1 VGEGTER
8 GVEASAAADS
18 DADSGPATTPG
29 LLLRRLVPVRPRSGG
44 PTSERPGPG
53 RLVTVRPRATAHDHG
68 ADTALDAATEAT
80 PAAPETFPA
89 EPDGAPADPYTNGHE
104 PGGHESGHGPGHE
117 SGTSDVFTPDDG
129 PDRWGPADW
138 GLDGLLVA
146 RVVAVASAVVAVVCG
161 VLLPF
166 APVVQNAPEIRW
178 PLDVTRPEPTML
190 MLTAYEPESFSVRF
204 SCRAA
209 RAAGATP
216 DGYLLTT
223 MSPTSGDFDDKALS
237 VRVRADVM
245 TVRSAG
251 RDIVAERLPPGEC
264 SYDVAGDAARVTV
277 DRDGRPLGQLTPR
290 MGEADPDEI
299 KNIPPNSQPAAKP
312 ISARPDIDALS
323 TSLRVLPGATAA
335 DLSVAVHPDDRYASS
350 PSSFKSGLLTATVLA
365 VVLGG
370 LATTVAIWLGRRRTR
385 WRDAAAATATD
396 EAADRAPES
405 RRTPESRRP
414 PESRWA
420 PPPWA
425 PAWWA
430 RIDAKLLAGLGR
442 LRPRLVDPI
451 VVAALLSWLYLAPL
465 TDDDG
470 YYAAMA
476 ADVPF
481 AGYVPNYYQLYNQ
494 GFTPFS
500 WPYYLLSWWEQQAG
514 SSPVALRVPSVVL
527 GILTWIAI
535 RTFVARCPGVTH
547 PWREHW
553 WLAFASRAVLGVAF
567 LAWWLPYDVGTRP
580 EPYTAVFAAAA
591 LAVVAEG
598 VERERMD
605 LLALAVGLGGV
616 GLMTAPTGFIC
627 LAPLLAASPT
637 AWRVIRAR
645 SSHWWEI
652 PPRWLVVIA
661 PGALGAVAGFA
672 DGTYGDFARSQQIF
686 APIQRADTWYLEF
699 ERYATLLDETSR
711 FGTYAKRTAVLLC
724 LLALV
729 WFLVTAVIARVRD
742 LPVPRRLM
750 LSGWTTVLA
759 FVLLLPTPSKPSH
772 HFGAI
777 AGVGAAFL
785 ALVLVAGPG
794 LVRAAVATR
803 DGKVPVPAVLASAVA
818 AVAVI
823 ALAGHGRNR
832 WGFMWGLG
840 MPSWLDYPSV
850 KGIYFDQPQWWAL
863 VLLVLALGVA
873 LVTTWR
879 GRGWRPWSLMLAI
892 PLLCTVA
899 LAAGTARMISDFAL
913 SATHTT
919 TTYSP
924 AADAWQDPSATRC
937 GAERAIDVL
946 TPQQTALLPL
956 RPVPTA
962 DDEPEDQAFPR
973 DAVLPASPPP
983 ASLPRGLPVW
993 GSFREPSEGRSPD
1006 ARTGTFS
1013 TGWFR
1018 LPTGPTR
1025 DVALTTEVS
1034 GRLGQ
1039 GNSLRLEYGRAAP
1052 GAPDVEPLGGS
1063 TVRETGDGTG
1073 WRSIDMTKSQLVP
1086 PDATLVR
1093 LVATDTTTDVGGWLA
1108 FTAPLAQR
1116 WAPMATVLP
1125 RDRTYTVAW
1134 ENAFLFPCIHQPIQ
1148 QNGVTQPMDGFLG
1161 YGETSGSALADFTAK
1176 PDNGG
1181 IVGNAY
1187 READVTDLR
1196 TRFHDFPDVDDN
1208 VALMLFENPYP
1219 SGRYDLVRGSR
1230 VVSGATP

>member
-1 VGEGTER
+1 MGEGTER
-8 GVEASAAADS
+8 GVEPSEAAD
-18 DADSGPATTPG
+18 AGPATGPG
-29 LLLRRLVPVRPRSGG
+29 LLLRRLVPVRPRTGEAGSGETG
-44 PTSERPGPG
+44 TETADPG
-53 RLVTVRPRATAHDHG
+53 T
-68 ADTALDAATEAT
+68 
-80 PAAPETFPA
+80 AAPA
-89 EPDGAPADPYTNGHE
+89 PDTNGHA
-104 PGGHESGHGPGHE
+104 PD
-117 SGTSDVFTPDDG
+117 GTEDLARAAGTTDVFTPDDG
-129 PDRWGPADW
+129 PDRWGPDDW

-146 RVVAVASAVVAVVCG
+146 RVVAVASALVAVVCG

-190 MLTAYEPESFSVRF
+190 MLTAYAPESFSVRF

-223 MSPTSGDFDDKALS
+223 MSPTSVDFDDKALS
-237 VRVRADVM
+237 VRVRADEV

-251 RDIVAERLPPGEC
+251 QDIVAERLPAGDC

-277 DRDGRPLGQLTPR
+277 SRDGHPLGQLAPR
-290 MGEADPDEI
+290 MGEPDPDEI

-312 ISARPDIDALS
+312 ISALPDVDALS
-323 TSLRVLPGATAA
+323 TSLRALPGATPA
-335 DLSVAVHPDDRYASS
+335 DLAVVVHPDDRYASS
-350 PSSFKSGLLTATVLA
+350 PSAFKSGLITATVLA

-385 WRDAAAATATD
+385 WREAAAGTGATDAAD
-396 EAADRAPES
+396 PPDRA
-405 RRTPESRRP
+405 RTEP
-414 PESRWA
+414 RWA

-442 LRPRLVDPI
+442 WRPRLVDP
-451 VVAALLSWLYLAPL
+451 VVVVALLSWLYLAPL

-494 GFTPFS
+494 GFTPFA

-527 GILTWIAI
+527 GIVTWFAV
-535 RTFVARCPGVTH
+535 RVFVARCPGVTH
-547 PWREHW
+547 PWREHR
-553 WLAFASRAVLGVAF
+553 WLAFASRGVLGVAF

-580 EPYTAVFAAAA
+580 EPYTAVFAALA

-605 LLALAVGLGGV
+605 LLALAVGLGGI

-627 LAPLLAASPT
+627 LAPLLAAGPT

-645 SSHWWEI
+645 SSHWWEV
-652 PPRWLVVIA
+652 PPRCLVVIA

-672 DGTYGDFARSQQIF
+672 DGTYGDFVRSQQIF

-699 ERYATLLDETSR
+699 NRYASLLDETSR

-724 LLALV
+724 LLGLV

-785 ALVLVAGPG
+785 ALILVAGPG

-840 MPSWLDYPSV
+840 IPSWLDYPSV
-850 KGIYFDQPQWWAL
+850 KGFYFDQPQWWAL
-863 VLLVLALGVA
+863 VLVVLALGVL

-899 LAAGTARMISDFAL
+899 LAATTGRMIADFAL
-913 SATHTT
+913 SAAHTQA
-919 TTYSP
+919 TYSP
-924 AADAWQDPSATRC
+924 AGDAWQDPGATRC

-956 RPVPTA
+956 RPVPAA
-962 DDEPEDQAFPR
+962 DDEPSDQAFPR

-983 ASLPRGLPVW
+983 STLPRGLPVW
-993 GSFREPSEGRSPD
+993 GSFRAPSPGRSPD
-1006 ARTGTFS
+1006 ARTGTFT

-1018 LPTGPTR
+1018 LPAGPTQ

-1034 GRLGQ
+1034 GRLGE
-1039 GNSLRLEYGRAAP
+1039 GNSLRLEYGRAVP
-1052 GAPDVEPLGGS
+1052 GAPDAAAPAAGTPAVEPLGSS
-1063 TVRETGDGTG
+1063 TVRETSDGTD
-1073 WRSIDMTKSQLVP
+1073 WRSVDMTKSQVLP

-1116 WAPMATVLP
+1116 WAPMTSVLP
-1125 RDRTYTVAW
+1125 RDGTFTVAW
-1134 ENAFLFPCIHQPIQ
+1134 ENSFLFPCIHQPIQ
-1148 QNGVTQPMDGFLG
+1148 SGGVTQTMDGFLG
-1161 YGETSGSALADFTAK
+1161 FGENSGSALADFTAK
-1176 PDNGG
+1176 PENGG

-1187 READVTDLR
+1187 READVTTLR
-1196 TRFHDFPDVDDN
+1196 TRLHDFPDVDDD
-1208 VALMLFENPYP
+1208 VVLMLFEQPYP
-1219 SGRYDLVRGSR
+1219 SGAYTTVPGART
-1230 VVSGATP
+1230 VSGAKP

>member
-1 VGEGTER
+1 
-8 GVEASAAADS
+8 
-18 DADSGPATTPG
+18 
-29 LLLRRLVPVRPRSGG
+29 
-44 PTSERPGPG
+44 
-53 RLVTVRPRATAHDHG
+53 
-68 ADTALDAATEAT
+68 
-80 PAAPETFPA
+80 
-89 EPDGAPADPYTNGHE
+89 
-104 PGGHESGHGPGHE
+104 
-117 SGTSDVFTPDDG
+117 
-129 PDRWGPADW
+129 
-138 GLDGLLVA
+138 
-146 RVVAVASAVVAVVCG
+146 
-161 VLLPF
+161 
-166 APVVQNAPEIRW
+166 
-178 PLDVTRPEPTML
+178 
-190 MLTAYEPESFSVRF
+190 
-204 SCRAA
+204 
-209 RAAGATP
+209 
-216 DGYLLTT
+216 
-223 MSPTSGDFDDKALS
+223 
-237 VRVRADVM
+237 
-245 TVRSAG
+245 
-251 RDIVAERLPPGEC
+251 
-264 SYDVAGDAARVTV
+264 
-277 DRDGRPLGQLTPR
+277 
-290 MGEADPDEI
+290 MGEPDPDEI

-312 ISARPDIDALS
+312 ISALPDVDALS
-323 TSLRVLPGATAA
+323 TSLRALPGATPA
-335 DLSVAVHPDDRYASS
+335 DLAVAVHPDDRYASS
-350 PSSFKSGLLTATVLA
+350 PSSFKSGLITAIVLA

-385 WRDAAAATATD
+385 WREAASGTATD
-396 EAADRAPES
+396 RTGTADAA
-405 RRTPESRRP
+405 RTPEP
-414 PESRWA
+414 RWA

-430 RIDAKLLAGLGR
+430 RIDAKVLSGLGR
-442 LRPRLVDPI
+442 WRPRLVDP
-451 VVAALLSWLYLAPL
+451 VVVVALLSWLYLAPL

-476 ADVPF
+476 ADVPY

-514 SSPVALRVPSVVL
+514 GSPVALRVPSVVL
-527 GILTWIAI
+527 GILTWFAV
-535 RTFVARCPGVTH
+535 RVFVARCPGVTH
-547 PWREHW
+547 PWREHR
-553 WLAFASRAVLGVAF
+553 WLAFAGRGVLGVAF

-598 VERERMD
+598 IERERMD
-605 LLALAVGLGGV
+605 LLALAVGLGGI

-672 DGTYGDFARSQQIF
+672 DGTYGDFVRSQQIF

-699 ERYATLLDETSR
+699 QRYASLLDQTSR

-785 ALVLVAGPG
+785 ALVLIAGPG

-850 KGIYFDQPQWWAL
+850 KGFYFDQPQWWAL
-863 VLLVLALGVA
+863 VLVVLALGVA

-899 LAAGTARMISDFAL
+899 LAATTGRMVADFTL
-913 SATHTT
+913 SAANTT
-919 TTYSP
+919 QTYSP
-924 AADAWQDPSATRC
+924 AGDAWQDPASTRC

-956 RPVPTA
+956 RPVPAA
-962 DDEPEDQAFPR
+962 DDEPPDQAFPR
-973 DAVLPASPPP
+973 DAVLPTSPPP
-983 ASLPRGLPVW
+983 PGLPRGLPVW
-993 GSFREPSEGRSPD
+993 GSFLEPSEGRSPD
-1006 ARTGTFS
+1006 ARTGTFT

-1018 LPTGPTR
+1018 LPPGSTR

-1052 GAPDVEPLGGS
+1052 GAPDVEPLSSS
-1063 TVRETGDGTG
+1063 TVRETGDSTG
-1073 WRSIDMTKSQLVP
+1073 WRGIDMTKSQVLP

-1116 WAPMATVLP
+1116 WAPMTTVLP
-1125 RDRTYTVAW
+1125 RDGTFTVAW
-1134 ENAFLFPCIHQPIQ
+1134 ENSFLFPCIHQPIQ
-1148 QNGVTQPMDGFLG
+1148 RGGVTQTMDGFLG
-1161 YGETSGSALADFTAK
+1161 FGETSGSALADFTAD
-1176 PDNGG
+1176 PDHGG

-1187 READVTDLR
+1187 REAGVTDLR

-1219 SGRYDLVRGSR
+1219 SGRYDLVPGSR
-1230 VVSGATP
+1230 VVSGARP

>member
-1 VGEGTER
+1 MGEGTDR
-8 GVEASAAADS
+8 GVGSSEAT
-18 DADSGPATTPG
+18 DADSGAATSPG

-44 PTSERPGPG
+44 PGETGTGRFSRLVPVRRSER
-53 RLVTVRPRATAHDHG
+53 TS
-68 ADTALDAATEAT
+68 ALDSATT
-80 PAAPETFPA
+80 PVTARS
-89 EPDGAPADPYTNGHE
+89 APADPDTERPGTGRPDTERPSTNGHDPDARE
-104 PGGHESGHGPGHE
+104 APQPAPG
-117 SGTSDVFTPDDG
+117 TTDVFTPDDG
-129 PDRWGPADW
+129 PDRWGPDDW

-146 RVVAVASAVVAVVCG
+146 RVVAVASALVAVVCG

-178 PLDVTRPEPTML
+178 PVDVTRPEPTML
-190 MLTAYEPESFSVRF
+190 MLTAYKPESLTVRF

-223 MSPTSGDFDDKALS
+223 MSPTSGDFDDEALS
-237 VRVRADVM
+237 VRVRADLV

-251 RDIVAERLPPGEC
+251 KDIVAERLPAGDC
-264 SYDVAGDAARVTV
+264 SYDVDGDAARVAV
-277 DRDGRPLGQLTPR
+277 SRDGAPLGQLTPR
-290 MGEADPDEI
+290 MGEPDPDEI
-299 KNIPPNSQPAAKP
+299 KNIPPNSEPAAKP
-312 ISARPDIDALS
+312 ISALPDVDVLS
-323 TSLRVLPGATAA
+323 TSLRALPGATPA
-335 DLSVAVHPDDRYASS
+335 DLAVAVHPDDRYASS
-350 PSSFKSGLLTATVLA
+350 PSAFKSGLITAIVLA

-385 WRDAAAATATD
+385 WREAAAGTGTDRPAGAETA
-396 EAADRAPES
+396 
-405 RRTPESRRP
+405 
-414 PESRWA
+414 ESRWA
-420 PPPWA
+420 PPTWA

-430 RIDAKLLAGLGR
+430 RIDAKVLSGLGR
-442 LRPRLVDPI
+442 WRPRLVDP
-451 VVAALLSWLYLAPL
+451 VVVVALLSWLYLAPL

-514 SSPVALRVPSVVL
+514 GSPVALRVPSVVL
-527 GILTWIAI
+527 GILTWFAV
-535 RTFVARCPGVTH
+535 RVFVARCPGVTH
-547 PWREHW
+547 PWREHR
-553 WLAFASRAVLGVAF
+553 WLAFASRGVLAVAF

-598 VERERMD
+598 IERERMD

-672 DGTYGDFARSQQIF
+672 DGTYGDFVRSQLIF

-699 ERYATLLDETSR
+699 NRYANLLNETSR

-750 LSGWTTVLA
+750 LSGWTAVLA

-794 LVRAAVATR
+794 LVRSAVATR
-803 DGKVPVPAVLASAVA
+803 DGKVPVPAVLAAAVA

-850 KGIYFDQPQWWAL
+850 KGFYFDQPQWWAL
-863 VLLVLALGVA
+863 VLVVLALGVA

-899 LAAGTARMISDFAL
+899 LAASTGRMVADFAL
-913 SATHTT
+913 SAVNTT
-919 TTYSP
+919 QTYSP
-924 AADAWQDPSATRC
+924 AGDAWQDPASTRC

-956 RPVPTA
+956 RPVPAA
-962 DDEPEDQAFPR
+962 DDEPGDQAFLR
-973 DAVLPASPPP
+973 DAVLPSSPPP
-983 ASLPRGLPVW
+983 PGLPRGLPVW
-993 GSFREPSEGRSPD
+993 GSFRTPSEGRSPD
-1006 ARTGTFS
+1006 ARTGTFT

-1018 LPTGPTR
+1018 LPAGPTR

-1039 GNSLRLEYGRAAP
+1039 GNSLRLEYGRGDP
-1052 GAPDVEPLGGS
+1052 GVPDVEPLGSS
-1063 TVRETGDGTG
+1063 TVRETGDGTA
-1073 WRSIDMTKSQLVP
+1073 WRDIDMTKSQVLP

-1116 WAPMATVLP
+1116 WAPMTTVLP
-1125 RDRTYTVAW
+1125 RDGTFTVAW
-1134 ENAFLFPCIHQPIQ
+1134 ENSFLFPCIHQPIQ
-1148 QNGVTQPMDGFLG
+1148 AGGVNQTMDGFLG
-1161 YGETSGSALADFTAK
+1161 FGESTDSSLADFTAK
-1176 PDNGG
+1176 PENGG

-1187 READVTDLR
+1187 READVTTLR
-1196 TRFHDFPDVDDN
+1196 TRLHDFPDVDDN
-1208 VALMLFENPYP
+1208 VVLMLFEQPYP
-1219 SGRYDLVRGSR
+1219 SDAYTTVPGARR
-1230 VVSGATP
+1230 VSGAAP

>member
-1 VGEGTER
+1 VGEGTEG
-8 GVEASAAADS
+8 GVEPSEGT
-18 DADSGPATTPG
+18 DADSGAATTPG
-29 LLLRRLVPVRPRSGG
+29 LLLRRLVS
-44 PTSERPGPG
+44 
-53 RLVTVRPRATAHDHG
+53 VRPRAG
-68 ADTALDAATEAT
+68 ALDSATT
-80 PAAPETFPA
+80 PVTARP
-89 EPDGAPADPYTNGHE
+89 APAHPDTNGHDSHD
-104 PGGHESGHGPGHE
+104 PDGHEGPE
-117 SGTSDVFTPDDG
+117 PASGTTDVFTPDDG
-129 PDRWGPADW
+129 PDRWGPDDW

-146 RVVAVASAVVAVVCG
+146 RVVAVASALVAVVCG

-178 PLDVTRPEPTML
+178 PVDVTRPEPTML
-190 MLTAYEPESFSVRF
+190 MLTAYQPESFSVRF

-223 MSPTSGDFDDKALS
+223 MSPTSGDFDDEALS
-237 VRVRADVM
+237 VRVRADVV

-251 RDIVAERLPPGEC
+251 KDIVAERLPAGEC

-277 DRDGRPLGQLTPR
+277 SRDGTPLGQLTPR
-290 MGEADPDEI
+290 LGEPDPDEV

-312 ISARPDIDALS
+312 ISALPDVDALS
-323 TSLRVLPGATAA
+323 TSLRVLPGATPA
-335 DLSVAVHPDDRYASS
+335 DLAVAVHPDDRYASS
-350 PSSFKSGLLTATVLA
+350 PSAFKSGLITAVVLA

-385 WRDAAAATATD
+385 WREAGGGAGTTGTVDGTAGTP
-396 EAADRAPES
+396 APE
-405 RRTPESRRP
+405 P
-414 PESRWA
+414 RWA

-442 LRPRLVDPI
+442 WRPRLVDP
-451 VVAALLSWLYLAPL
+451 VVVLALLSWLYLAPL

-476 ADVPF
+476 TDVPF

-514 SSPVALRVPSVVL
+514 GSPVALRVPSVVL
-527 GILTWIAI
+527 GIVTWFAI
-535 RTFVARCPGVTH
+535 RLFVARCPGVTH
-547 PWREHW
+547 PWREHR
-553 WLAFASRAVLGVAF
+553 WLAFASRAVLGAAF

-580 EPYTAVFAAAA
+580 EPYTAVFAAVA

-672 DGTYGDFARSQQIF
+672 DGTYGDFVRSQLIF

-699 ERYATLLDETSR
+699 QRYANLLNETSR

-803 DGKVPVPAVLASAVA
+803 DGKVPVPAVLAAAVG

-823 ALAGHGRNR
+823 ALAGHGRNS

-850 KGIYFDQPQWWAL
+850 KGFYFDQPQWWAL
-863 VLLVLALGVA
+863 VLVVLALGVA

-879 GRGWRPWSLMLAI
+879 GRDWRPWSLMLAI

-899 LAAGTARMISDFAL
+899 LAASTGRMVADFAL
-913 SATHTT
+913 SAVNTT
-919 TTYSP
+919 QTYSP
-924 AADAWQDPSATRC
+924 AGDAWQDPSSTRC

-956 RPVPTA
+956 RPVPAA
-962 DDEPEDQAFPR
+962 DDEPPDQAFPR
-973 DAVLPASPPP
+973 DAVLPSSPPP
-983 ASLPRGLPVW
+983 PGLPRGLPVW
-993 GSFREPSEGRSPD
+993 GSFRAPSEGRSPD
-1006 ARTGTFS
+1006 ARTGTFTS
-1013 TGWFR
+1013 GWFR
-1018 LPTGPTR
+1018 LPSGPTR

-1052 GAPDVEPLGGS
+1052 GAPDVEPLGSS
-1063 TVRETGDGTG
+1063 TVRETGDGTD
-1073 WRSIDMTKSQLVP
+1073 WRGIDMTKSQVLP

-1093 LVATDTTTDVGGWLA
+1093 LVASDTTTDVGGWLA

-1116 WAPMATVLP
+1116 WAPMTTVLP
-1125 RDRTYTVAW
+1125 RDGTFTVAW
-1134 ENAFLFPCIHQPIQ
+1134 ENSFLFPCIHQPIQ
-1148 QNGVTQPMDGFLG
+1148 AGGVNQTMDGFLG
-1161 YGETSGSALADFTAK
+1161 FGESSDSALADFTAD
-1176 PDNGG
+1176 PDHGG

-1187 READVTDLR
+1187 READVTTLR
-1196 TRFHDFPDVDDN
+1196 TRLHDFPDVDDN
-1208 VALMLFENPYP
+1208 VLLMLFEQPYP
-1219 SGRYDLVRGSR
+1219 SGRYDVVPGART
-1230 VVSGATP
+1230 VSGAAP

>member
-8 GVEASAAADS
+8 GVEPSGSADT
-18 DADSGPATTPG
+18 DSGVRTGPG
-29 LLLRRLVPVRPRSGG
+29 LLLRRLVPVRRGAGTEAFDSATTP
-44 PTSERPGPG
+44 
-53 RLVTVRPRATAHDHG
+53 ATASPN
-68 ADTALDAATEAT
+68 T
-80 PAAPETFPA
+80 
-89 EPDGAPADPYTNGHE
+89 ADPETNGHG
-104 PGGHESGHGPGHE
+104 PDTGTPDGGPDAAA
-117 SGTSDVFTPDDG
+117 GTTDVFTPDDG
-129 PDRWGPADW
+129 PDRWGPDDW

-146 RVVAVASAVVAVVCG
+146 RVVAVASALVAVVCG

-166 APVVQNAPEIRW
+166 APVVQNAPQIRW
-178 PLDVTRPEPTML
+178 PVDVTHPEPTML
-190 MLTAYEPESFSVRF
+190 MLTAYQPESFSVRF

-223 MSPTSGDFDDKALS
+223 MSPTSADFDDKALS
-237 VRVRADVM
+237 VRVRAELV
-245 TVRSAG
+245 TVRSGG
-251 RDIVAERLPPGEC
+251 RDIVAERLPAGDC
-264 SYDVAGDAARVTV
+264 AYDVAGDAARVTV
-277 DRDGRPLGQLTPR
+277 SRDGRPLGRLEPR

-299 KNIPPNSQPAAKP
+299 KNIPPDSQPAPKP
-312 ISARPDIDALS
+312 ISPLPDIDALS
-323 TSLRVLPGATAA
+323 TSLRTLPGAGPA
-335 DLSVAVHPDDRYASS
+335 DLAVTVHPDDRYASS
-350 PSSFKSGLLTATVLA
+350 PSAFKSGLITATVLA

-385 WRDAAAATATD
+385 WRQAAAGGTD
-396 EAADRAPES
+396 TTGTTDGMDRVRASEP
-405 RRTPESRRP
+405 RL
-414 PESRWA
+414 A

-430 RIDAKLLAGLGR
+430 WIDARLLAGLGR
-442 LRPRLVDPI
+442 WRPRLVDA
-451 VVAALLSWLYLAPL
+451 VVVVVLLSWLYLAPL

-470 YYAAMA
+470 YYSAMA

-500 WPYYLLSWWEQQAG
+500 WPYYLLSWWQQQAG
-514 SSPVALRVPSVVL
+514 FSPVALRVPSVVC
-527 GILTWIAI
+527 GILTWFAV
-535 RTFVARCPGVTH
+535 RMFVARCPGLTF
-547 PWREHW
+547 PWREHRW
-553 WLAFASRAVLGVAF
+553 IAFASRIALAVAF

-598 VERERMD
+598 VERKRMD
-605 LLALAVGLGGV
+605 LLALAVGLGGI

-652 PPRWLVVIA
+652 PPRWIVVIA

-672 DGTYGDFARSQQIF
+672 DGTYGDFVRSQQIF
-686 APIQRADTWYLEF
+686 APIQRAQTWYLEF
-699 ERYATLLDETSR
+699 QRYASLLDETSR

-729 WFLVTAVIARVRD
+729 WFLVTAVVARVRD
-742 LPVPRRLM
+742 LPVPQRLM
-750 LSGWTTVLA
+750 LVGWTTVLA

-777 AGVGAAFL
+777 AGVGVPFL
-785 ALVLVAGPG
+785 ALILVAGPG
-794 LVRAAVATR
+794 LVRASVRTVRAR
-803 DGKVPVPAVLASAVA
+803 DGKVPVPAVLASAA
-818 AVAVI
+818 AAIAVI

-850 KGIYFDQPQWWAL
+850 KGFFFDQPVWWAL

-892 PLLCTVA
+892 PLLCGVA
-899 LAAGTARMISDFAL
+899 LAATTGRMVADFAL
-913 SATHTT
+913 SAVHTT

-924 AADAWQDPSATRC
+924 AADAWQDPSAARC

-956 RPVPTA
+956 HPVPA
-962 DDEPEDQAFPR
+962 AEDEPPDQAFLR
-973 DAVLPASPPP
+973 DAVLPTSRPP
-983 ASLPRGLPVW
+983 ADLPGGLPVW

-1006 ARTGTFS
+1006 ARTGTFT

-1018 LPTGPTR
+1018 LPPGSPH
-1025 DVALTTEVS
+1025 DVAVTTTIS
-1034 GRLGQ
+1034 GRLGE
-1039 GNSLRLEYGRAAP
+1039 GNSLRLEFGRPAGP
-1052 GAPDVEPLGGS
+1052 GVAPLGGIDVDEKSDS
-1063 TVRETGDGTG
+1063 TA
-1073 WRSIDMTKSQLVP
+1073 WRSIDMTKSQNP
-1086 PDATLVR
+1086 PADATFVR
-1093 LVATDTTTDVGGWLA
+1093 IVATDTTSDVGGWLA
-1108 FTAPLAQR
+1108 FTAPLVQR
-1116 WAPMATVLP
+1116 WAPMTSVLP
-1125 RDRTYTVAW
+1125 RDDTYSVNW
-1134 ENAFLFPCIHQPIQ
+1134 ENAFLFPCIHQPVQ
-1148 QNGVTQPMDGFLG
+1148 QNGITQPMDGFLG
-1161 YGETSGSALADFTAK
+1161 YGESRDSALADFQARTGS
-1176 PDNGG
+1176 GG

-1187 READVTDLR
+1187 READVKVLP
-1196 TRFHDFPDVDDN
+1196 TRFRDFPEVDDD
-1208 VALMLFENPYP
+1208 VTLMLFENPYP
-1219 SGRYDLVRGSR
+1219 SGRYQLVRGSR
-1230 VVSGATP
+1230 VVPGNLP

>member
-1 VGEGTER
+1 VGEGTGR
-8 GVEASAAADS
+8 GVEPSGSA
-18 DADSGPATTPG
+18 DADAGSASGVRTGPG
-29 LLLRRLVPVRPRSGG
+29 LLLRRLVPVRRG
-44 PTSERPGPG
+44 ERTED
-53 RLVTVRPRATAHDHG
+53 LT
-68 ADTALDAATEAT
+68 AATT
-80 PAAPETFPA
+80 PVTARP
-89 EPDGAPADPYTNGHE
+89 APADPGTVGPGTNGH
-104 PGGHESGHGPGHE
+104 GPDHDPDDPAAGRPASE
-117 SGTSDVFTPDDG
+117 AGTTDVFTPDDG
-129 PDRWGPADW
+129 PDRWGPDDW
-138 GLDGLLVA
+138 GLDGLLAA
-146 RVVAVASAVVAVVCG
+146 RVIAVASALVAVVCG

-178 PLDVTRPEPTML
+178 PVDVTRPEPTML
-190 MLTAYEPESFSVRF
+190 MLTAYQPESFSVRF
-204 SCRAA
+204 SCRTA
-209 RAAGATP
+209 RDAGATP
-216 DGYLLTT
+216 DGYVLTT
-223 MSPTSGDFDDKALS
+223 MSPTSSDFDDKALS
-237 VRVRADVM
+237 VRVRADVV
-245 TVRSAG
+245 TVRSGG
-251 RDIVAERLPPGEC
+251 RDIVAERLPAGDC
-264 SYDVAGDAARVTV
+264 TYDVAGDAARVTV
-277 DRDGRPLGQLTPR
+277 SRDGLALGQLQPR
-290 MGEADPDEI
+290 MGEPDPDEV
-299 KNIPPNSQPAAKP
+299 KNIPPDSEPAPKP
-312 ISARPDIDALS
+312 ISAFPDIDALS
-323 TSLRVLPGATAA
+323 TSLRTLPGAGPA
-335 DLSVAVHPDDRYASS
+335 DLSVSVHPDDRYASS
-350 PSSFKSGLLTATVLA
+350 PNSFKSGLITAVVVA

-370 LATTVAIWLGRRRTR
+370 VATTAGIWLGRRRTR
-385 WRDAAAATATD
+385 WREAEAREAAGTDATGTTEGMD
-396 EAADRAPES
+396 EA
-405 RRTPESRRP
+405 RP
-414 PESRWA
+414 PEPRWA

-425 PAWWA
+425 PARWA
-430 RIDAKLLAGLGR
+430 RIDARLLAGLGR
-442 LRPRLVDPI
+442 WRPRLVDA
-451 VVAALLSWLYLAPL
+451 VVVVALLSWLYLAPM

-470 YYAAMA
+470 YYSAMS

-481 AGYVPNYYQLYNQ
+481 AGYVPNYYQIFNQ

-500 WPYYLLSWWEQQAG
+500 WPYYLLSWWQQQAG
-514 SSPVALRVPSVVL
+514 FSPVALRVPSVVCGL
-527 GILTWIAI
+527 LTWFAV
-535 RTFVARCPGVTH
+535 RMFVARCPGVTF
-547 PWREHW
+547 PWREHR
-553 WLAFASRAVLGVAF
+553 WLAFASRIALAVAF

-598 VERERMD
+598 VDRRRMD

-627 LAPLLAASPT
+627 LAPLLAATPT

-672 DGTYGDFARSQQIF
+672 DGTYGDFVRSQQIF

-699 ERYATLLDETSR
+699 QRYANLLNETSR

-742 LPVPRRLM
+742 LPVPQRLM

-777 AGVGAAFL
+777 AGVGAPFL
-785 ALVLVAGPG
+785 ALILVAGPG
-794 LVRAAVATR
+794 LVRASVRTVRAR
-803 DGKVPVPAVLASAVA
+803 DGKVPVPAVLASAA
-818 AVAVI
+818 AAIAVI

-850 KGIYFDQPQWWAL
+850 KGFFFDQPVWWAL
-863 VLLVLALGVA
+863 ILVVLAVAVA

-892 PLLCTVA
+892 PLLCGVA
-899 LAAGTARMISDFAL
+899 LAASTARMVADFTL
-913 SATHTT
+913 SAAHTT

-946 TPQQTALLPL
+946 TPQQTPLLPL
-956 RPVPTA
+956 RPVPAA

-973 DAVLPASPPP
+973 DATLPASPPP
-983 ASLPRGLPVW
+983 ADLPRGLPIW
-993 GSFREPSEGRSPD
+993 GSFRAPSEGRSPD
-1006 ARTGTFS
+1006 ARTGTFTS
-1013 TGWFR
+1013 GWFR
-1018 LPTGPTR
+1018 LPPGPTR

-1034 GRLGQ
+1034 GRLGE
-1039 GNSLRLEYGRAAP
+1039 GNSLRLEYGRGAP
-1052 GAPDVEPLGGS
+1052 GSPLVDPLGSS
-1063 TVRETGDGTG
+1063 TVRETSDGTG
-1073 WRSIDMTKSQLVP
+1073 WRSVDMTKSQVVP
-1086 PDATLVR
+1086 TDATFVR

-1108 FTAPLAQR
+1108 FSAPLAQR

-1125 RDRTYTVAW
+1125 RGGTYTVAW

-1148 QNGVTQPMDGFLG
+1148 ENGVTQTMDGFLG
-1161 YGETSGSALADFTAK
+1161 YGETRDSALADFTAQ

-1187 READVTDLR
+1187 READVTELR
-1196 TRFHDFPDVDDN
+1196 TRLHDFPDVDDN
-1208 VALMLFENPYP
+1208 VLLMLFEQPYP
-1219 SGRYDLVRGSR
+1219 SGAYTMVPGART
-1230 VVSGATP
+1230 VSGTTP